1 MIQPTTENKYRF
13 NMKVSARA
21 IGCDDRALPRPDD
34 SAARSVFEIFDQCI
48 ALAGVNRRL
57 KQMVAHDRHRFG
69 SASQIRDLPRRLAS
83 TGGRK
88 DRRRQ

>member
-1 MIQPTTENKYRF
+1 
-13 NMKVSARA
+13 
-21 IGCDDRALPRPDD
+21 
-34 SAARSVFEIFDQCI
+34 
-48 ALAGVNRRL
+48 LAGVNRRL